1 MPPVPQPGSGLLCRT
16 RAGAGGF
23 EESAQTRTCG
33 RARTSAAEN
42 CAVAPRSSVLR
53 NEDRRHLTETD
64 EQGAAR
70 MLFVLALSLSPSLC
84 ATSSG
89 VRGRTCHQHR
99 AFAWPTLWIFAT
111 TLHSVLTS
119 HARTA
124 EKPVYQLHNSH
135 NDRRS
140 VAKPRT
146 SKTLFMRAPRC
157 TAPVRM
163 RVGVQVCETAAAR
176 LARVHAVSQRT
187 ERCRTREPEDEC
199 CFRQMHTQRSC
210 QLSFLWPK

>member
-1 MPPVPQPGSGLLCRT
+1 MPPVPQPGSGLLCRI

-157 TAPVRM
+157 TAPPDACRCASLRDCCCKASPRACGVATHREMQDSRARGRM
-163 RVGVQVCETAAAR
+163 LLSSNA
-176 LARVHAVSQRT
+176 H
-187 ERCRTREPEDEC
+187 PEKLLIKL
-199 CFRQMHTQRSC
+199 FVA
-210 QLSFLWPK
+210 